1 MGNLQQLFITNL
13 KIFRKQKGLRQ
24 IDLALEIGKSYN
36 YINSIENGKYFPSP
50 DTLEKICQC
59 LDIEAFQL
67 FQKQE
72 KTENLKDNNNT
83 EISQNIIE
91 NLYVKLKEDL
101 YQFLKKYIETILGN
115 IKK

>member
-24 IDLALEIGKSYN
+24 IDLALEIEKSSN

-50 DTLEKICQC
+50 DTIEKICQC
-59 LDIEAFQL
+59 LDIESFQL

-72 KTENLKDNNNT
+72 KTDNLKENKNT

-91 NLYVKLKEDL
+91 NLYAKLKEDL
-101 YQFLKKYIETILGN
+101 YKFLKKDIETILGSV
-115 IKK
+115 KK